1 MLSRVK
7 QLFIIW
13 KSFLYVFFKFEIKVE
28 FPIRFAFKLNR
39 KLISEKFI
47 YFCCCCFFFVILR
60 TSYKKINYFFSPHFD
75 LFTQSQQVDWLKVVT
90 VTAMQ
95 NLFMAH
101 LQHQQIR
108 LPVQQFVHFH
118 CRYVHRELMRPP
130 FFCIFLTT
138 FC

>member
-47 YFCCCCFFFVILR
+47 YFCCCWFFLLFYALHTKKLITFFLPILIY
-60 TSYKKINYFFSPHFD
+60 S
-75 LFTQSQQVDWLKVVT
+75 
-90 VTAMQ
+90 
-95 NLFMAH
+95 
-101 LQHQQIR
+101 
-108 LPVQQFVHFH
+108 
-118 CRYVHRELMRPP
+118 HRVSKW
-130 FFCIFLTT
+130 IG
-138 FC
+138 